1 MNDILHHHTTR
12 IIESAQNL
20 LTDQDGRLNDKQ
32 INFVKKILANAEQFI
47 HLYAEFESA
56 PIEHITAD
64 MRHDLGNPLTPIN
77 GYSELL
83 LMEVIGSLTARQQT
97 YAQTIF
103 DSTYALRD
111 EIEALVEQAR
121 EFALSGRPM

>member
-1 MNDILHHHTTR
+1 MNNILHHHTTL
-12 IIESAQNL
+12 IIDSAHNL
-20 LTDQDGRLNDKQ
+20 LNDPTGKLNDKQ
-32 INFVKKILANAEQFI
+32 ITFVKKILANAEQFI
-47 HLYAEFESA
+47 HLYAQFESA
-56 PIEHITAD
+56 PIELVTAD

-83 LMEVIGSLTARQQT
+83 LMEVIGSLSARQQI

-111 EIEALVEQAR
+111 EVEAIVDKAR
-121 EFALSGRPM
+121 QFAGQTA